1 MSGFDENPFA
11 EPAVFNPFAV
21 SHTLGEVMWNQINDI
36 SL

>member
-21 SHTLGEVMWNQINDI
+21 SHTLCYEKSCEMRLI
-36 SL
+36 S